1 MPKSLRR
8 YSNVELALRNLG
20 RYIKRAEK
28 VVLNA
33 ANGEFAPSAAAS
45 GLVPDIG
52 RAELFVR
59 DVPFSDWHYRLLP
72 TSTRLSIGNVSA
84 LLVS

>member
-1 MPKSLRR
+1 MSLF
-8 YSNVELALRNLG
+8 G
-20 RYIKRAEK
+20 KKRASSALSTK
-28 VVLNA
+28 RRPYVSLLSKRCNA
-33 ANGEFAPSAAAS
+33 KTGYSFSRILRHGS
-45 GLVPDIG
+45 G
-52 RAELFVR
+52 

>member
-1 MPKSLRR
+1 MSQLGHERR
-8 YSNVELALRNLG
+8 PMQQATAPQLPLCPVSDRGRVAAQYVVEGQKRPG
-20 RYIKRAEK
+20 RD
-28 VVLNA
+28 
-33 ANGEFAPSAAAS
+33 GS
-45 GLVPDIG
+45 GSG
-52 RAELFVR
+52 